1 VWAEGRVPG
10 HGPFN
15 AISLGAQV
23 EVSGLIVDEGDVL
36 VADGDGVTK
45 VSLEILDKIID
56 MCEEVRRDE
65 ARTQKFFSV
74 KDKTRY
80 KTWVSKDA

>member
-1 VWAEGRVPG
+1 MGSL
-10 HGPFN
+10 FF
-15 AISLGAQV
+15 ISTFPRYVQ
-23 EVSGLIVDEGDVL
+23 SKSDSIRS
-36 VADGDGVTK
+36 K

-80 KTWVSKDA
+80 KTWVSKDYT